1 MPAPATAS
9 MPSTT
14 TSTMRPAPTAAKD
27 ELAQRAITP
36 TAASP
41 DPEAAL
47 VSPSLQAIWQS
58 FKEHGHGDT
67 ELLKLI
73 LSAKLKEDERLKSMD
88 DLRAEQ
94 LRAQQAM
101 WQYTMYQYMLVAS
114 AQQQQAAAAAAAA
127 VKGGPAPYS
136 PLSPPPAELVPLSNN
151 GTTSNKRPRAS
162 SSASSASST
171 SDAAKKARTGTHSP
185 PRTTA
190 LAPGQKPSHADVM
203 DALRRKCEAN
213 KQTQQPTAAAAAL
226 SAARTSP
233 SYPHRALAPAPTS
246 SARTSMSPPLST
258 TATPG
263 STARRLSPPHVVPG
277 RHTSFLR
284 PAPPPSDASSSASQ
298 QHASAPRPSSPPA
311 LASVREHP
319 TAEPAQALPRSNKLA
334 LLLHASESTAS
345 HFHTPSWLPQPQ
357 QATSDVRGSF
367 VPAPAVV
374 AAADA

>member
-1 MPAPATAS
+1 
-9 MPSTT
+9 
-14 TSTMRPAPTAAKD
+14 
-27 ELAQRAITP
+27 
-36 TAASP
+36 
-41 DPEAAL
+41 
-47 VSPSLQAIWQS
+47 
-58 FKEHGHGDT
+58 
-67 ELLKLI
+67 
-73 LSAKLKEDERLKSMD
+73 MD
-88 DLRAEQ
+88 DLRTEQ
-94 LRAQQAM
+94 LRAQQAI

-114 AQQQQAAAAAAAA
+114 AQQQQVAQAAAAA
-127 VKGGPAPYS
+127 KGGPAPYS
-136 PLSPPPAELVPLSNN
+136 PLSPPPNELAPLNSN
-151 GTTSNKRPRAS
+151 GTTSSKRPRAS
-162 SSASSASST
+162 SSASSASSA
-171 SDAAKKARTGTHSP
+171 SDAIKKARTGTHSP
-185 PRTTA
+185 PRTTT

-233 SYPHRALAPAPTS
+233 SYPHRALAPAPTP

-258 TATPG
+258 TTSG

-284 PAPPPSDASSSASQ
+284 PAPPPAAASSSAPQ
-298 QHASAPRPSSPPA
+298 QGSAPRPASPPA

-319 TAEPAQALPRSNKLA
+319 TDAPHEHAQPQAQPRNKLA

-357 QATSDVRGSF
+357 QATSDVRGSV